1 MTTTTRTL
9 YNWHGFICGRLINR
23 YADLSLR
30 KLRTNY
36 SDGYSIPHGCLFE
49 VILCPNYF
57 GAMLEWFGWALETW
71 SLAGLFWF
79 LFSSATFV
87 PRARH
92 NHQWYKNNFLIIQLI
107 EKLWYHLCIK
117 KTDEQ
122 IIVKIP
128 LEFPVKA
135 LECSPYQAVT
145 GKSYRL
151 IFQWSNAS
159 NCLQP
164 LKGLRILIIK
174 WYSYRLWSDSIKKI
188 NWKVLRY
195 TQFIFLWA
203 THFRKRTLLKA
214 E

>member
-1 MTTTTRTL
+1 MRTFPHFSILIGLGQQITVTTTTRTL

-23 YADLSLR
+23 HADLSLR

-107 EKLWYHLCIK
+107 EKL
-117 KTDEQ
+117 
-122 IIVKIP
+122 
-128 LEFPVKA
+128 
-135 LECSPYQAVT
+135 
-145 GKSYRL
+145 
-151 IFQWSNAS
+151 
-159 NCLQP
+159 
-164 LKGLRILIIK
+164 
-174 WYSYRLWSDSIKKI
+174 
-188 NWKVLRY
+188 
-195 TQFIFLWA
+195 
-203 THFRKRTLLKA
+203 
-214 E
+214 

>member
-1 MTTTTRTL
+1 
-9 YNWHGFICGRLINR
+9 
-23 YADLSLR
+23 
-30 KLRTNY
+30 
-36 SDGYSIPHGCLFE
+36 
-49 VILCPNYF
+49 
-57 GAMLEWFGWALETW
+57 MLDWFGWAFGKPGY
-71 SLAGLFWF
+71 SVFFFSAVQHLFPVRGII
-79 LFSSATFV
+79 T
-87 PRARH
+87 RI
-92 NHQWYKNNFLIIQLI
+92 NFLIIQLI

-164 LKGLRILIIK
+164 LEGLRILIIK
-174 WYSYRLWSDSIKKI
+174 WYSYRLRSDSIKKI

-195 TQFIFLWA
+195 TQFIFLWV
-203 THFRKRTLLKA
+203 TNFRKRTLLKA